1 MKEIKTGDD
10 MINSL
15 KKGIDTA
22 VNLAKS
28 TLGGKGKLV
37 MIDTPG
43 KYNWTM
49 DGVTVLRNTAMK
61 DKTEDM
67 GVKVVLEVA
76 ENQVKNCGDG
86 TTSVSVLL
94 QAIINSGLKNIAAG
108 ADPLKVREGIAMAS
122 EKVVTYLENSAKRID
137 RDSKEVFQIAKVS
150 AHGDDDVANLI
161 AEIIG
166 KTTSNSIVSVKESPS
181 VDTYIE
187 LTKGMKV
194 GSGWLSH
201 LFMTNT
207 GKGVAEYENPLVL
220 IYEGKIESLNPIA
233 PFLSQAQETGRGIV
247 IVSDSMD
254 GETLSSLAVN
264 KAQGILKVAAINA
277 FGFNRDDA
285 KLRLEDLAITLGC
298 KVLSPDYGDKLED
311 ITIDDCGT
319 CARVVISQEHT
330 VFEEGNSDEEKVKDR
345 VNDLEQQ
352 IESEDNAYK
361 KELLK
366 GRIASITGGIGTI
379 YVGGVVGSDTQE
391 RIDRFDDALGAAQSS
406 LEGGIV
412 PGGGVSL
419 LLASKELDTFSCT
432 HSGDVLTGV
441 NILKE
446 ALTMPIHQILT
457 NAGLKP
463 DVIMHKINESD
474 KNLGYNVYTDKYVDM
489 MKDGIVDPVKVE
501 INVVR
506 NASQVASNFLNTAGS
521 IAIIPDNK

>member
-1 MKEIKTGDD
+1 MKEIKTGES
-10 MINSL
+10 MISSL
-15 KKGIDTA
+15 KRGIDTA

-37 MIDTPG
+37 MVDTPG
-43 KYNWTM
+43 KFNWTM

-76 ENQVKNCGDG
+76 EKQVKECGDG

-94 QAIINSGLKNIAAG
+94 QAIINSGLRNIAAG
-108 ADPLKVREGIAMAS
+108 ADPLKVREGISMAAH
-122 EKVVTYLENSAKRID
+122 KVITYLENTAKKIE
-137 RDSKEVFQIAKVS
+137 RDDKEVFQIAKVS
-150 AHGDDDVANLI
+150 AHGDEDVANLI
-161 AEIIG
+161 AEVVG
-166 KTTSNSIVSVKESPS
+166 KTTSNSVISIQESPS
-181 VDTYIE
+181 VETYIE

-207 GKGVAEYENPLVL
+207 GKGIAEYENPLVL
-220 IYEGKIESLNPIA
+220 IYEGKIESLNPIM
-233 PFLSQAQETGRGIV
+233 PFLSQAKDTGRGIV
-247 IVSDSMD
+247 IVSDKMD
-254 GETLSSLAVN
+254 GEALSSLAVN

-277 FGFNRDDA
+277 FGFNSDDA
-285 KLRLEDLAITLGC
+285 KLRLEDLAVSLGC

-319 CARVVISQEHT
+319 CARVVISQEYT
-330 VFEEGNSDEEKVKDR
+330 VFEEGNSNDEELSSR
-345 VNDLEQQ
+345 VSDLEEQ

-361 KELLK
+361 KELLR
-366 GRIASITGGIGTI
+366 GRIASITGGIGTV
-379 YVGGVVGSDTQE
+379 YVGGVVGSDVQE
-391 RIDRFDDALGAAQSS
+391 RIDRFEDALGAAQAS
-406 LEGGIV
+406 LDGGIV

-463 DVIMHKINESD
+463 DVIMNKINESD
-474 KNLGYNVYTDKYVDM
+474 ENLGYNVYTDKYVDM
-489 MKDGIVDPVKVE
+489 IKEGIVDPAKVE

-521 IAIIPDNK
+521 IAIVPDEK